1 MSNTKKIFVV
11 FIAFVCAFLIAHSAQ
26 AQDLPFGIDNVPNI
40 VGVGGGMLPDYQGSD
55 DYTFGAAPFLKYT
68 PEKTEYYALLIGPEL
83 YVNVINH
90 PWLRFGPVVNYRF
103 GRNDDVEDDV
113 VKKMEEIDGAFEA
126 GAFVGYQWRDSQNP
140 LHQFGIT
147 LEFLGDVSSVY
158 KGYLVSASARYWH
171 PVHKMVDLGLVVG
184 ASYADNNYMETY
196 FGVSEKD
203 SERTDLPVFKAG
215 SGIKDWRVIPAVVV
229 HFSPQWHAGIGARY
243 SRLLDD
249 AADSPVVNDRGS
261 KDQWIYGIA
270 VAYAW

>member
-1 MSNTKKIFVV
+1 
-11 FIAFVCAFLIAHSAQ
+11 
-26 AQDLPFGIDNVPNI
+26 
-40 VGVGGGMLPDYQGSD
+40 
-55 DYTFGAAPFLKYT
+55 
-68 PEKTEYYALLIGPEL
+68 
-83 YVNVINH
+83 
-90 PWLRFGPVVNYRF
+90 
-103 GRNDDVEDDV
+103 
-113 VKKMEEIDGAFEA
+113 
-126 GAFVGYQWRDSQNP
+126 
-140 LHQFGIT
+140 
-147 LEFLGDVSSVY
+147 
-158 KGYLVSASARYWH
+158 
-171 PVHKMVDLGLVVG
+171 MVDLGLVVG